1 MLKKSEYM
9 AHTQESVPLEAKT
22 LDLPDKDL
30 KSAIL
35 NMSKELKETMSKG

>member
-1 MLKKSEYM
+1 M